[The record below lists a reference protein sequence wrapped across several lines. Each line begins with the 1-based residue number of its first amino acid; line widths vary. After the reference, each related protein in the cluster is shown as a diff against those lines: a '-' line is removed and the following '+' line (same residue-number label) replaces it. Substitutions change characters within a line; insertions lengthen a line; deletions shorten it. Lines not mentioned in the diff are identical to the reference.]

1 MHLYTKLKPHRK
13 RSGFT
18 QEELAFLVG
27 DRKHSAISR
36 YEAGDRRPDLRTAV
50 AFKMLFDS
58 DLRELFPG
66 VHAQVSG
73 EIAERA
79 QKLSE
84 QIRMQ
89 GGGRKADYKLRMLS
103 RLQRKGLDGDI

>member
-1 MHLYTKLKPHRK
+1 MHLHTKLKPHRK

-27 DRKHSAISR
+27 DKKHSAISR
-36 YEAGDRRPDLRTAV
+36 YEAGDRKPDLRTAV
-50 AFKMLFDS
+50 AFKMLFAS

-66 VHAQVSG
+66 VHAQVSA

-79 QKLSE
+79 RVLSE
-84 QIRMQ
+84 QIRGQ
-89 GGGRKADYKLRMLS
+89 GGGRRADYKLRMLS
-103 RLQRKGLDGDI
+103 RLQREGLDGGI